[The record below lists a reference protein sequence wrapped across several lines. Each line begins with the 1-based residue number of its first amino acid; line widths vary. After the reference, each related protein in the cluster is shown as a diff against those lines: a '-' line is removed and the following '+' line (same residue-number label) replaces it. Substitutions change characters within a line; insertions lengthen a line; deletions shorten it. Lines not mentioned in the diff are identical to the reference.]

1 MPTAKPKAG
10 IHIRRGTPR
19 PIPPDFRETAPLH
32 TSDELRKIYR
42 CGRETLARWSDESG
56 VDYKGR
62 KRKASASIPAD
73 FRKVAPLHTTRELM
87 ELYGRGHD
95 TIRRWMKSTGANA
108 KRVKAPAK
116 KRDPLFEINVCTHCP
131 RPVCRPS
138 GCATLAAAYA
148 ALDAETDAGREKP
161 GIDSIHAATL

>member
-1 MPTAKPKAG
+1 MATAKKPKTE
-10 IHIRRGTPR
+10 IHIQSKTPR
-19 PIPPDFRETAPLH
+19 PMPPDFPQVAPLH
-32 TSDELRKIYR
+32 TSSELREIYR
-42 CGRETLARWSDESG
+42 CGSETLSRWCDESG
-56 VDYKGR
+56 ADYKGK
-62 KRKASASIPAD
+62 KRPVSIPAD
-73 FRKVAPLHTTRELM
+73 FRKVAPLYTKRELM
-87 ELYGRGHD
+87 EIYGRGSF
-95 TIRRWMKSTGANA
+95 TIDRWLALTGVKA

-161 GIDSIHAATL
+161 GIDSIHAAAL